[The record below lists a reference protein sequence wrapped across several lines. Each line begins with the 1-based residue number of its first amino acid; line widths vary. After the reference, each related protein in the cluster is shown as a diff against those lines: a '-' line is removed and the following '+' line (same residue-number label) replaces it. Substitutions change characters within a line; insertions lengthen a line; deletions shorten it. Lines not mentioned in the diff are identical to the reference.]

1 MQGQLVGGLS
11 FTCAISCTPADPD
24 SLEVA
29 SLQQRSDPG
38 HMLIPNRNACQE
50 DNSGRNTG
58 ALRATFQTPDPPR
71 SFHLRFDSSSHFN
84 DIKLS
89 SQLVTHDGLPSPWI
103 LELELPPSSS
113 CC

>member
-58 ALRATFQTPDPPR
+58 ALRATFQTPDSLVPS
-71 SFHLRFDSSSHFN
+71 SFVSIHLRFSTIQS
-84 DIKLS
+84 
-89 SQLVTHDGLPSPWI
+89 
-103 LELELPPSSS
+103 
-113 CC
+113 